1 METLSFVLGI
11 ASVVVIAIAIVAV
24 YAFVKIN
31 KLEKLFEQ
39 NERIMDQVNERA
51 FRDRNEE
58 TSNIY
63 RRIED
68 GERAVYS
75 YIDSRL
81 DKLQNK
87 KQLIKD

>member
-24 YAFVKIN
+24 YAFVKAN

-39 NERIMDQVNERA
+39 NERQMDQVNERA
-51 FRDRNEE
+51 FRDLNEQ
-58 TSNIY
+58 TSEIY
-63 RRIED
+63 RRITD
-68 GERAVYS
+68 GERSIYS
-75 YIDSRL
+75 HIDSRL